1 MTIKT
6 QYNVKLNKFC
16 DKSELWH
23 FALFA
28 VYFTYNLNVLHL
40 KLNFILSN
48 FHKVDNDLL
57 CAFRRNMNVDGTII
71 GVILV

>member
-16 DKSELWH
+16 DKSELWN
-23 FALFA
+23 FAFA

-40 KLNFILSN
+40 KLNFILSS
-48 FHKVDNDLL
+48 FHKVDNDFL
-57 CAFRRNMNVDGTII
+57 CVFGCNMNVDGTII
-71 GVILV
+71 AVTLV